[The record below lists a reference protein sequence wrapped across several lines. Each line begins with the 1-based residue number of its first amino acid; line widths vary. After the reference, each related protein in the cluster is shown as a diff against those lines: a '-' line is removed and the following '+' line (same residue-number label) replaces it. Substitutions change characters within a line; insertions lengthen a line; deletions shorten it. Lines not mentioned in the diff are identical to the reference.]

1 MLAQYERALARFGG
15 WINLPVGI
23 GFLVAREWWL
33 GGMFLL
39 LSPFLLSI
47 GYRVATVFGV
57 RLPWV
62 REDQDQ

>member
-1 MLAQYERALARFGG
+1 MFAQYNRALFRIGG
-15 WINLPVGI
+15 WLNLAIGI
-23 GFLVAREWWL
+23 EMLVVREWWYA
-33 GGMFLL
+33 GIALL

-62 REDQDQ
+62 REDQDR